1 MGVQSLAYVT
11 FDIAD
16 PAYWQDLYTRVFGMQ
31 LLERE
36 DGVIDVRCDEMHHRL
51 SLYPTGKDA
60 LRSVGWQ
67 MKDADDL
74 LALSLIHI

>member
-16 PAYWQDLYTRVFGMQ
+16 PAYWQDLYTRGFGMQ

-36 DGVIDVRCDEMHHRL
+36 DGVIDVRCDETVSYTHLDVYKRQTHCR
-51 SLYPTGKDA
+51 PPPQDRERQCDRRRA
-60 LRSVGWQ
+60 
-67 MKDADDL
+67 
-74 LALSLIHI
+74 HE